1 MVVSICVVVQYL
13 VPGPRVLVEQAP
25 TSSVDK
31 KLPPQLR
38 SAIDDIKEDFEKKLE
53 DMELKFE
60 AALPSPKKAQKA
72 KKAKIAAPVH
82 ALHQNSISPLPTAAI
97 MASLENENRELFA
110 WNAALQ
116 HQMLQSCVAKNAGKL
131 SGAQTSLP
139 QLKLMCASKVFSG
152 VNQQLS
158 SAVSPAP
165 TLGFQRKAIH
175 FSSLHSNSSITWR
188 PKDYH
193 LIGHH
198 EHEYNFTH
206 FVRQNI
212 IRQNMPVRA
221 NPFDDPVP
229 FDPSVLPLKKAGIRV
244 DSSSDY
250 EPIAHDWG
258 RDGKDHYNASAHVVP
273 RFQYAKAKRPYWAF
287 LNHALKSQPA
297 FRDPEGKANLRLMLG
312 SITPELDDYFKNA
325 TVPPPTPHEA
335 AAVQDRFA
343 DWKPGSQLN
352 QHLLFGDSSFF
363 NGEIPEHGSAP
374 GLFASILNPSMG
386 NSSNA
391 TKANKTVEHPDKW
404 ALFDDI
410 VNVSQGFDR
419 VSEYYDI
426 PVRDVH
432 LPRTGQ
438 EWKHPEDL
446 IDVGGVLDQAIVPRQ
461 GHMGP
466 LLVNAATRRVFE
478 GDNATWESPGRKK
491 LEKAGINVDGLSIG

>member
-1 MVVSICVVVQYL
+1 
-13 VPGPRVLVEQAP
+13 
-25 TSSVDK
+25 
-31 KLPPQLR
+31 
-38 SAIDDIKEDFEKKLE
+38 
-53 DMELKFE
+53 MELKFV
-60 AALPSPKKAQKA
+60 AALPSAPKKKAQL
-72 KKAKIAAPVH
+72 KKVKSAAPVH
-82 ALHQNSISPLPTAAI
+82 ALHQTSIPSSPAASI

-116 HQMLQSCVAKNAGKL
+116 HQMLQSCVAKHAGKF
-131 SGAQTSLP
+131 SAAKTSLP

-152 VNQQLS
+152 VDQQLS
-158 SAVSPAP
+158 AAVSQAP
-165 TLGFQRKAIH
+165 SFGIQSPTMGLH
-175 FSSLHSNSSITWR
+175 FMSLHSNSSNKSRHVWR

-198 EHEYNFTH
+198 EHEYNYTH

-229 FDPSVLPLKKAGIRV
+229 FDPSVLPLKKAGVRV

-250 EPIAHDWG
+250 APIMHEWG
-258 RDGKDHYNASAHVVP
+258 RDGKDHYNASAHIVP
-273 RFQYAKAKRPYWAF
+273 RFQYGKAKRPYWAY
-287 LNHALKSQPA
+287 LNHALKSLPA

-343 DWKPGSQLN
+343 DWKPGSELN
-352 QHLLFGDSSFF
+352 QHLLFGESSFF
-363 NGEIPEHGSAP
+363 NGEIPEHSSAP
-374 GLFASILNPSMG
+374 GLFASILNPPTG
-386 NSSNA
+386 NSSNV
-391 TKANKTVEHPDKW
+391 TSEPNKTAVQPDKW

-438 EWKHPEDL
+438 EWQHPEDL
-446 IDVGGVLDQAIVPRQ
+446 VDVGGVLDQAVVPRQ

-466 LLVNAATRRVFE
+466 LLVNVATRRVFE
-478 GDNATWESPGRKK
+478 GNNETWKSPGRKK
-491 LEKAGINVDGLSIG
+491 LEKMGINVDGLTIG